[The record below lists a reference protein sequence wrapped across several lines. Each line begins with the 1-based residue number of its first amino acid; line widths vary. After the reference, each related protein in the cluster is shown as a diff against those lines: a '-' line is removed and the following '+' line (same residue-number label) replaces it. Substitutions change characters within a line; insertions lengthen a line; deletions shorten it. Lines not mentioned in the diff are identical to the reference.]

1 MKLKALTIGSLL
13 LLSIL
18 VVSTAPSI
26 GISTVSAYQGS
37 GVFCPNNYVPN
48 QWPWDTPDEVI
59 FSTQCCYYINSYLY
73 DHYYP
78 GPNLYVY
85 GDPIWYTVP
94 PVTPSTYMDN
104 LDYLED
110 YSDAV
115 TIFSKGHGTP
125 WGDGIH
131 RQLLC
136 TYSPPAARDSIEI
149 FPHTD
154 QLKCRFD
161 FIWHCGT
168 ANTYPVSPPWPPDG
182 PPGMP
187 FAFTHNVAMTQY
199 GHSGPCVFVGWNY
212 ASPQFYNVIPNEYP
226 WQWGQ
231 LAVGIFYYMH
241 EYSYWDLETAL
252 NEMSLSIYG
261 TYFDSSPLYNDLIVW
276 GNMDMALYY

>member
-1 MKLKALTIGSLL
+1 MKLKAIIIGALL

-18 VVSTAPSI
+18 SISAVPSI
-26 GISTVSAYQGS
+26 GISLVSAYQGS
-37 GVFCPNNYVPN
+37 GVFCPNNYVPD

-59 FSTQCCYYINSYLY
+59 FSTQCCYYISTYLTN
-73 DHYYP
+73 HYY
-78 GPNLYVY
+78 GGQNLFVY
-85 GDPIWYTVP
+85 GDPIWYSVP
-94 PVTPSTYMDN
+94 PVTASTYMDY

-115 TIFSKGHGTP
+115 TIFSKGHCTP
-125 WGDGIH
+125 WGYGGMY

-136 TYSPPAARDSIEI
+136 TYDEVARDSIEI
-149 FPHTD
+149 YPHTD
-154 QLKCRFD
+154 QFKCRFD

-168 ANTYPVSPPWPPDG
+168 ANTYPYWPPFPPDG

-187 FAFTHNVAMTQY
+187 FAFTHNIGMTEY
-199 GHSGPCVFVGWNY
+199 GYSGPCVFVGWDY
-212 ASPQFYNVIPNEYP
+212 DSPQFYNVIPDHYP

-241 EYSYWDLETAL
+241 TYYLDLGYTL
-252 NEMSLSIYG
+252 NYMANQIYG
-261 TYFDSSPLYNDLIVW
+261 NDFEYTPLYNDLIVW